1 MKKLFVWLVA
11 MCGMLTLTGCVMD
24 ETLDALL
31 PEDFAGELIA
41 KQQWDKATFKTLT
54 GSEDLV
60 VVRDPENEK
69 AISISNPDYDQDYL
83 AVILLKS
90 DCEKSK
96 AMLPHLDKLAA
107 RMNKYHFISYVP
119 VLLDVYED
127 STGVDVE
134 WINNLSNLE
143 VFMNA
148 ATTCSENACQEVFL
162 PKITETL
169 SGSVYFVRKNDI
181 TKTKKGFSWD
191 TEADPQEQ
199 AKKMESAFVEF
210 LNLREIEFDTPTV
223 KPWN

>member
-1 MKKLFVWLVA
+1 MKKLLKLLVV
-11 MCGMLTLTGCVMD
+11 MCGMLSLSGCIED
-24 ETLDALL
+24 ETLDSLL

-41 KQQWDKATFKTLT
+41 NQQWDRATFKTLT

-60 VVRDPENEK
+60 VIHDTENEK
-69 AISISNPDYDQDYL
+69 TISILNPNYDQDYL

-90 DCEKSK
+90 NCEKSK
-96 AMLPHLDKLAA
+96 AMLPYLDNLAA
-107 RMNKYHFISYVP
+107 RINKYHFISYVP
-119 VLLDVYED
+119 ILLDVYED
-127 STGVDVE
+127 STGIDVE

-148 ATTCSENACQEVFL
+148 ATSCSENACQEVFL
-162 PKITETL
+162 PKFTETL

-191 TEADPQEQ
+191 IKGDPQEQ

-210 LNLREIEFDTPTV
+210 LNLQEIEFNPPV
-223 KPWN
+223 VNPWD